1 MTRRSGRRPPRR
13 RAWSLA
19 LSALLAATLAAGC
32 GDSANETANE
42 EPTTTAN
49 AVEVEHDPRDRWTYA
64 RAHFREMCEASHS
77 LADAGTTW
85 PRFNLDGD
93 PEINDQLVRETI

>member
-42 EPTTTAN
+42 EPASTAN
-49 AVEVEHDPRDRWTYA
+49 AVEVERVPRDRWTYA
-64 RAHFREMCEASHS
+64 RARFREMCAGCHT
-77 LADAGTTW
+77 LADAGATG
-85 PRFNLDGD
+85 PRFNQIGRASC
-93 PEINDQLVRETI
+93 RER